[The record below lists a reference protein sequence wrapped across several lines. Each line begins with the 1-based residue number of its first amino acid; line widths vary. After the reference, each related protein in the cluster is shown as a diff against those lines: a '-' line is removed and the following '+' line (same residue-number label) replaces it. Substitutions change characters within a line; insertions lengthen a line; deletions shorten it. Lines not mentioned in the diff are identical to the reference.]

1 MKKRCV
7 VYLRVSTPTQSLG
20 SGLVRQLETCID
32 YAKKNRLYIAGVY
45 GDACSGDGPMPN
57 RQLAYLAANQL
68 RCPILVETRD
78 RWSRMGWE
86 EDVLRDAHLVYA
98 SDAYREFVGKCEQLI
113 CDAIYGQTRRLT

>member
-32 YAKKNRLYIAGVY
+32 YANKNRLYIAGVY
-45 GDACSGDGPMPN
+45 GDSCSGDGPMPN

-68 RCPILVETRD
+68 NCPILVETQC
-78 RWSRMGWE
+78 RWSRMAG
-86 EDVLRDAHLVYA
+86 DSDPLRDAPVVYA
-98 SDAYREFVGKCEQLI
+98 SELERERCAKIDSLI
-113 CDAIYGQTRRLT
+113 RSALAREARRLT